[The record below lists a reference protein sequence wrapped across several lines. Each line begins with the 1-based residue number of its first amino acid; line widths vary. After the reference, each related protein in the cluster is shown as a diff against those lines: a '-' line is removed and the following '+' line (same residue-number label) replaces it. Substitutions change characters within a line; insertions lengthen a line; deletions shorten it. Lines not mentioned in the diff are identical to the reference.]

1 MAHHGRRAVG
11 VGHGVREQ
19 PPAAAAP
26 VVRSHS
32 ASEPVSTASVGASVV
47 HGVRSAQH
55 TRGPR
60 GARPPR
66 CLPHPAA
73 GRARRPMMS
82 CGPARAAAP
91 GLDFARAVAWPRQR
105 TRPSSCTHGRLRER
119 GRVGH
124 HHDGHI
130 MVLTGKKTA
139 RPGARGAR
147 GAAAGLQR
155 ATYGPWRRPRAAAVP
170 PGVGGLT
177 WGGGV
182 GGGALFGGHP

>member
-1 MAHHGRRAVG
+1 MIRVFSELGHQGRGEPGAGERGRR
-11 VGHGVREQ
+11 
-19 PPAAAAP
+19 
-26 VVRSHS
+26 
-32 ASEPVSTASVGASVV
+32 
-47 HGVRSAQH
+47 
-55 TRGPR
+55 
-60 GARPPR
+60 ARPPR

-147 GAAAGLQR
+147 GAAAGRRR
-155 ATYGPWRRPRAAAVP
+155 ATYGPWRRRRRRHGPRVAL
-170 PGVGGLT
+170 PGS
-177 WGGGV
+177 GGGRAL
-182 GGGALFGGHP
+182 GGALHRGDPGATWPYRDDSMFCSYRNFS